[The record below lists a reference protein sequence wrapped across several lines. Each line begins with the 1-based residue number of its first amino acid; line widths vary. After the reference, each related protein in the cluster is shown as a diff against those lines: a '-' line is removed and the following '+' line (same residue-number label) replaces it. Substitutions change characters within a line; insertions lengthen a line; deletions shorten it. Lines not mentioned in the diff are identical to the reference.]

1 MSACIYYVVVLGSR
15 KLIPSRRLV
24 YYSTSRWDR
33 TWMPYRFDFDFTWLW
48 LDKLTSLETLLESDV
63 VGMARGYR
71 ARCDSAPNH
80 FFPLTFPHLFFIL
93 TCNLLFHH
101 WMGRWSG
108 WNVCLADLPMGVMPR
123 MPRNRKEVL
132 EIDKKSSE
140 NGNYQIKED
149 VKCFFPSKQRLWRD
163 LSLNCFLWK

>member
-1 MSACIYYVVVLGSR
+1 MRSYYH
-15 KLIPSRRLV
+15 
-24 YYSTSRWDR
+24 
-33 TWMPYRFDFDFTWLW
+33 TWMPYLFDFDFTWLW
-48 LDKLTSLETLLESDV
+48 LDKLTLLETLLESDV

-80 FFPLTFPHLFFIL
+80 FFPPHFSTFVFHFN

-132 EIDKKSSE
+132 EIDKNSSE
-140 NGNYQIKED
+140 NGNYQIKEN
-149 VKCFFPSKQRLWRD
+149 VKCFFPSKPRLWRD